1 MRNSSRIQPPDNG
14 TQRGYR
20 MGDSSMAT
28 TSSWERG
35 GPFRRIAPVA
45 LLAAAALAG
54 GCARFSP
61 DAGMGV
67 VQAATAAELGK
78 EVTKIDGPE
87 REAHAAARVREL
99 LAKPLTPASAVQVAL
114 LNHRGLQAAYNEL
127 GISEAQMV
135 EASLPPAPTLA
146 FGRLA
151 WSGGFEIERQIIQNV
166 LALLTLPR
174 RREIAEA
181 RYRQAQ
187 VRAVEA
193 TLRIS
198 AETSRA
204 YYRAVAAN
212 ESVKFLT
219 EAQASAQTVSELAKK
234 LGETGAMSK
243 LDQAREHVFYAEIS
257 GQLAGARLR
266 QRVDKERLTRALGA
280 WGAATAFRL
289 PDKLMGLPAK
299 PKTLAWVEREAV
311 GRRVDLVI
319 ARMEID
325 ILAKELGLTRKTRVI
340 NALELT
346 GISSTEKETKVDGG
360 NVEVDKT
367 RRRGFDLDFQIPI
380 YDFGE
385 SRVRLAEETYMRAV
399 NRLLERAV
407 NVRSEAREAYQG
419 YRGAYD
425 IARHYDREVLPL
437 RQIISDETLLNYNAM
452 IRDLFSLLADARA
465 RILANVQAIEARR
478 DFWLASVELHTA
490 IVGGRGGTDAA
501 DAPRSAM
508 AGAGEPGGH

>member
-1 MRNSSRIQPPDNG
+1 
-14 TQRGYR
+14 
-20 MGDSSMAT
+20 MGDLSIVDTRSP
-28 TSSWERG
+28 ERG
-35 GPFRRIAPVA
+35 AA
-45 LLAAAALAG
+45 LRSIVPMAVLAAALLG
-54 GCARFSP
+54 SGCARFSP

-67 VQAATAAELGK
+67 VEAAAASELGK
-78 EVTKIDGPE
+78 DVTKIDDQAK
-87 REAHAAARVREL
+87 EAHAAARVKQL
-99 LAKPLTPASAVQVAL
+99 LAKPLTASSAVQVAL
-114 LNHRGLQAAYNEL
+114 LNNRGLQAAYNEL

-135 EASLPPAPTLA
+135 EASLPPSPTLA
-146 FGRLA
+146 FARLVG
-151 WSGGFEIERQIIQNV
+151 SGGFEIERQIVQNV

-181 RYRQAQ
+181 RFRQAQ
-187 VRAVEA
+187 VRAVDA

-212 ESVKFLT
+212 ESVKFLL
-219 EAQASAQTVSELAKK
+219 EAQASAQTVSELAKR

-280 WGAATAFRL
+280 WGMDTAFRL
-289 PDKLMGLPAK
+289 PDKLMALPSK

-311 GRRVDLVI
+311 RRRVDLII

-325 ILAKELGLTRKTRVI
+325 ILARELGLTRKTRFI
-340 NALELT
+340 NALEIAGVST
-346 GISSTEKETKVDGG
+346 TEKETKVEGG
-360 NVEVDKT
+360 NVEVDKVS
-367 RRRGFDLDFQIPI
+367 RRGFDLDFQIPI

-385 SRVRLAEETYMRAV
+385 SRVRLAEETYMRSV
-399 NRLLERAV
+399 NHLLERAV

-452 IRDLFSLLADARA
+452 IRDLFALLADARA

-478 DFWLASVELHTA
+478 DFWLASVDLHTA
-490 IVGGRGGTDAA
+490 IVGGRGSAEAA

-508 AGAGEPGGH
+508 AGAGEAGGH